1 MGSRCC
7 SFLRLHVW
15 SVLILI
21 VAGWNIVWADFRD
34 GEEFDITKIT
44 PMVILEIFQELPLE
58 SLFYVYFD
66 TVNKTELFSFL
77 EENFD
82 YETNNEENFDYETEN
97 FLLTKGYLATVG
109 VIDQSRSHGYDE
121 DTLHT
126 IQRFNNLNYPDKNCG
141 YGSYIAMCNHSVFC
155 WKSPSKRISLAATLP
170 VFANIVEQYYFE
182 PEDFEGRGVHMLDQ
196 MDMMLHM
203 IYENEC
209 HNDFTIKN
217 IIDDIRQRA
226 EEHRDPKALQLW
238 RELHTTIKPREL
250 WGLCHCCQQGIVFQ
264 GNTWCGITNFLTLKP
279 VIRKMFGQR
288 EESKK
293 QRYIRLCKKYH
304 ENFDAYC
311 VRSEEEAKP
320 FCFRAIEW
328 APPGCKDIAFIKG
341 RTQWH
346 IAQLRSIKETA
357 NMLCVG
363 TASIASFCTCVG
375 LAKLAF
381 GI

>member
-1 MGSRCC
+1 MRSRYC

-15 SVLILI
+15 GVLILI
-21 VAGWNIVWADFRD
+21 AAGWSTVWADFRD

-44 PMVILEIFQELPLE
+44 PMVILETFKELPLE

-66 TVNKTELFSFL
+66 TVKKIQLFIDIG
-77 EENFD
+77 NFD
-82 YETNNEENFDYETEN
+82 YETRN

-109 VIDQSRSHGYDE
+109 VIDQSRSYGYNQE
-121 DTLHT
+121 TLHT
-126 IQRFNNLNYPDKNCG
+126 IQRFNNLNYRNQTWG
-141 YGSYIAMCNHSVFC
+141 LESRIAMCYHSINC
-155 WKSPSKRISLAATLP
+155 WKSPSKRISLASTLP

-182 PEDFEGRGVHMLDQ
+182 REDFEGRGVNMLDQ

-203 IYENEC
+203 TYKNEC
-209 HNDFTIKN
+209 HNDFTIEN

-226 EEHRDPKALQLW
+226 EEHRDLKALQLW

-264 GNTWCGITNFLTLKP
+264 GNTWCGIADFLTLKP

-288 EESKK
+288 EESKNK
-293 QRYIRLCKKYH
+293 RYIRLCKKHH
-304 ENFDAYC
+304 EKSASCFL
-311 VRSEEEAKP
+311 STKEEAKP
-320 FCFRAIEW
+320 FCFRAIERV
-328 APPGCKDIAFIKG
+328 PIGCESIASIQR

-346 IAQLRSIKETA
+346 IAQLRWIKETA

-363 TASIASFCTCVG
+363 TGIASFCTCVG

-381 GI
+381 GT